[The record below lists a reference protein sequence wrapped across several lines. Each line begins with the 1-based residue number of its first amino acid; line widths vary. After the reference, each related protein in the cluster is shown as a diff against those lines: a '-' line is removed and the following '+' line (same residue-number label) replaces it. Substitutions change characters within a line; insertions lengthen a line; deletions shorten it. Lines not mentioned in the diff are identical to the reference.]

1 MKRTT
6 NKANRKAEWLATAEK
21 IITRLKP
28 STAGRLEWDS
38 LLYYFYSGL
47 SADEAAHKYVSV
59 RCDE

>member
-1 MKRTT
+1 MKLSN
-6 NKANRKAEWLATAEK
+6 NKATRKAAWLAATEN

-38 LLYYFYSGL
+38 LLHYFYSGL